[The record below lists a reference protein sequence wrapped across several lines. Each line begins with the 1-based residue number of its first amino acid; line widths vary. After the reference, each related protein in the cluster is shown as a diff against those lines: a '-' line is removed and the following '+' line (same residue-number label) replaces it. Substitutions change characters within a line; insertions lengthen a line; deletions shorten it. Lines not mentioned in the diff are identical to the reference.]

1 MRCRWSRFLSVIAP
15 LALGLWAAPVEA
27 GPPADATAL
36 YAEHCAECH
45 GSARLGGVGPALLP
59 ENLKRLR
66 KKSATAAIADGRPAT
81 QMPAFADV
89 LTADEIGALTD
100 LIYTPLPAVPQ
111 WSLEQM
117 QGSHVVHN
125 PIESLP
131 EKPVHDADPLNLFT
145 VVEAG
150 DHHVTILDGD
160 TFEPLWRF
168 PSRFAL
174 HGGAKYSPDGRF
186 VYLGSRD
193 GWISKYDLY
202 SLKPVAEIRAGIN
215 TRNIAVSG
223 DGKWVMVGNF
233 LPHTLVVRPAPVNT
247 AETMQLLRE
256 ELENLPET
264 VAVQVDTDW
273 VQRFHAILD
282 IVDQGIGVGA
292 VLLGLAIVV
301 IIGNTIR
308 LDVENRRDEIEVTK
322 LIGASDAFVRRP
334 FLWSGLWYGL
344 LGGLLAVGLVEWG
357 LYLLD
362 EPVARLAGLYQGNVD
377 LLGLSVSEVASVIGI
392 GAGLGLVGS
401 WFAATRRMRVIEPG

>member
-1 MRCRWSRFLSVIAP
+1 MAVTHNREAVAPVRTSGPVGNWFGRQVASGSASFRKLLAQPFASLMIIGVIAMT
-15 LALGLWAAPVEA
+15 LALPAALHLLVKNALEISGGWENALDFSVFLDEA
-27 GPPADATAL
+27 LTVD
-36 YAEHCAECH
+36 E
-45 GSARLGGVGPALLP
+45 
-59 ENLKRLR
+59 
-66 KKSATAAIADGRPAT
+66 ADGLRRLIS
-81 QMPAFADV
+81 QRADV
-89 LTADEIGALTD
+89 DAVTLITADEALEEFRAQSGFGA
-100 LIYTPLPAVPQ
+100 A
-111 WSLEQM
+111 
-117 QGSHVVHN
+117 
-125 PIESLP
+125 
-131 EKPVHDADPLNLFT
+131 
-145 VVEAG
+145 
-150 DHHVTILDGD
+150 LDQ
-160 TFEPLWRF
+160 L
-168 PSRFAL
+168 
-174 HGGAKYSPDGRF
+174 
-186 VYLGSRD
+186 
-193 GWISKYDLY
+193 
-202 SLKPVAEIRAGIN
+202 
-215 TRNIAVSG
+215 TRNP
-223 DGKWVMVGNF
+223 
-233 LPHTLVVRPAPVNT
+233 LPHTLVVRPAAVNT

-292 VLLGLAIVV
+292 ALLGLAIVV

-377 LLGLSVSEVASVIGI
+377 LLGLSVSEAASVIGI

-401 WFAATRRMRVIEPG
+401 WFAATWRMRVIEPG